1 MDKIDRKIL
10 SLLQENAR
18 YPLKY
23 LAQKVFLSSPA
34 VSTRIERLEKAGI
47 LTGYHATI
55 DPVALGYHITAFINL
70 TLDPKQK
77 DEFYPYVKDCPNVL
91 ECNCVTGTYS
101 IMLKVAFPSTMELD
115 TFIGHLQRFGNTQTQ
130 IVFSTAVPPACEQMD
145 LFVDYETMQE
155 WKRRK
160 EAEQVREKKIQ
171 STVLDIKRRFGK
183 NAILK
188 GTALED
194 GATSRERN
202 QKIGGH

>member
-47 LTGYHATI
+47 LTGYNATN
-55 DPVALGYHITAFINL
+55 DHVANGYHITAIINL
-70 TLDPKQK
+70 TLDPKLK

-130 IVFSTAVPPACEQMD
+130 IVFSTAVPPRGVGIETDD
-145 LFVDYETMQE
+145 LE
-155 WKRRK
+155 K
-160 EAEQVREKKIQ
+160 E
-171 STVLDIKRRFGK
+171 
-183 NAILK
+183 
-188 GTALED
+188 
-194 GATSRERN
+194 
-202 QKIGGH
+202 